1 MNRLVVIGG
10 DAAGM
15 SAASLAR
22 RRDAALD
29 IVAFERGGQTS
40 YSACGL
46 PYFVAGLV
54 GGQERLIA
62 RSPEQHRALGVDV
75 RIRHEVVAIDTASH
89 TIRVRDLDA
98 DRERD
103 EAWDQLVI
111 ATGAIPVR
119 PKLPGADADGIFGIQ
134 TIDDGMALAGWL
146 AEQQPKAAVV
156 VGGGYVGLEMA
167 EAMRTRSID
176 VTVVERQPQPM
187 SGLDPDMGAL
197 VGEALAGLGI
207 EVESGVPVSE
217 FAVADSGRV
226 RAVVT
231 DRGEIAADVVVL
243 GLGVRP
249 NVGLARDAGIAIGES
264 GGVRV
269 ESSMRTSVDGVFA
282 AGDCCES
289 WHRISRRPVVVPLGT
304 HANKQGRVVGI
315 NATGGRAEFPGVVG
329 TAVTKVCAYEVA
341 RTGLTE
347 AEAAAVGIDA
357 VAARIDSTS
366 RASYYPGATKITVK
380 MVAERG
386 SGRLLGAQIVGQ
398 EGAAKRVDVV
408 AAGIWNDMTADA
420 FSWIDLGYAP
430 PYSPVWDPVLVAA
443 RKVADLA

>member
-1 MNRLVVIGG
+1 VTRFVVIGG

-15 SAASLAR
+15 SAGSVAR
-22 RRDAALD
+22 RRDATLD

-54 GGQERLIA
+54 GGEDRLIA
-62 RSPEQHRALGVDV
+62 RSPEQHRALGLEVHT
-75 RIRHEVVAIDTASH
+75 RHEVVAIDTTAR
-89 TIRVRDLDA
+89 TVRVRDLDA
-98 DRERD
+98 GRERD
-103 EAWDQLVI
+103 ESWDQLVI
-111 ATGAIPVR
+111 ATGATPVR

-134 TIDDGMALAGWL
+134 TIDDGMVLAGWL
-146 AEQQPKAAVV
+146 AEQQPKTAVV

-167 EAMRTRSID
+167 EAMRTRGID

-187 SGLDPDMGAL
+187 STLDPDMGAL
-197 VGEALAGLGI
+197 VGEALEGLGI
-207 EVESGVPVSE
+207 KVESGVRGNE
-217 FAVADSGRV
+217 FAVTDTGRV

-231 DRGEIAADVVVL
+231 DQGEVAADVVVL

-249 NVGLARDAGIAIGES
+249 NVALARDAGIAIGES

-269 ESSMRTSVDGVFA
+269 DPSMRTSAAGVFA

-289 WHRISRRPVVVPLGT
+289 WHRVSRRPVVIPLGT

-315 NATGGRAEFPGVVG
+315 NATGGAAEFPGVIG
-329 TAVTKVCAYEVA
+329 TAITKVCAYEVA

-347 AEAAAVGIDA
+347 VEAAAAGIDA
-357 VAARIDSTS
+357 VAARIESTS
-366 RASYYPGATKITVK
+366 RASYYPGATKLTVK

-443 RKVADLA
+443 RKVADLV